1 MNRSDK
7 SETPTLSP
15 IKWLLVVAGV
25 LFTGL
30 GFIGIFIPLLPT
42 TPFLLLAAACFM
54 RSSRRLYVWL
64 ITHKIFGY
72 FIYNY
77 RHYHAITLKTKAG
90 ILVMLWL
97 TLGYSFLFVVTHL
110 FLRALLL
117 IIGMGVTIH
126 ILSLKTLTSEMMERD
141 KQIFEK
147 KYTEQP

>member
-1 MNRSDK
+1 
-7 SETPTLSP
+7 
-15 IKWLLVVAGV
+15 
-25 LFTGL
+25 
-30 GFIGIFIPLLPT
+30 
-42 TPFLLLAAACFM
+42 
-54 RSSRRLYVWL
+54 
-64 ITHKIFGY
+64 
-72 FIYNY
+72 
-77 RHYHAITLKTKAG
+77 
-90 ILVMLWL
+90 MLWL